1 MTKTTYHVHSVDE
14 TRQTAFELAQHLVG
28 GEFIALIGDL
38 GAGKTTFTQGLVAAI
53 GSTARVKSPTF
64 TVMNEYAV
72 SSHPT
77 IRRVVHCDFYRFT
90 KAEELGALELDE
102 YRRLDTV
109 IVAEWPDALSTVA
122 WEPTYVVTIIH
133 KDEHSRTITIEEGV
147 VVG

>member
-1 MTKTTYHVHSVDE
+1 MTHTTYRTNAPEE
-14 TRQTAFELAQHLVG
+14 TQAIAAELAQHLVG

-109 IVAEWPDALSTVA
+109 IVAEWPDALPMVA
-122 WEPTYVVTIIH
+122 WEPTYTVTISH

-147 VVG
+147 